1 MRIKV
6 QVSRSGIDALKRG
19 NSGDVRS
26 SKASPEIRRA
36 NLRAL
41 VTGSR
46 LLSRNSLRAK
56 PRRSAAKAVE
66 LARSG
71 DTVALRLCLE
81 RIAPVRKG
89 RPISLVLPSMS
100 TPADVTT
107 ALTAI
112 VSQMAEGE
120 ITPEEA
126 AVAASVIET
135 KRKALETEELDRRVA
150 VLEQQLAKGK

>member
-1 MRIKV
+1 VAENTARK
-6 QVSRSGIDALKRG
+6 QRGRPFEQGESG
-19 NSGDVRS
+19 NPSGKPKGARHRTTLAVE
-26 SKASPEIRRA
+26 K
-36 NLRAL
+36 
-41 VTGSR
+41 
-46 LLSRNSLRAK
+46 LLEGEAEDIGR
-56 PRRSAAKAVE
+56 KAVE
-66 LARSG
+66 LAKSG

-81 RIAPVRKG
+81 RIAPVRRG

-126 AVAASVIET
+126 ATAASVIET

-150 VLEQQLAKGK
+150 ILEQQLAKGK